1 MTAMLPTAA
10 RVPTAATSSERQAG
24 KEHEP
29 RQAAAPCRGRILL
42 ATLLAAVLVA
52 AMDRAPLRAEPPRK
66 VLGLDRVIAFTYIP
80 TGYNPKQL
88 RSVTFIEPTAP
99 KDWQDWHSRGA
110 VVAVGHTWF
119 DLLRNPA
126 DKAVDILTHLDY
138 GGNPRPVVSI
148 DEFGFDFGGQ
158 TDQKSAAI
166 LRQTKRQRPDLAL
179 SVWEMRGPI
188 PKVLAEAYRDVA
200 SLVMLECYVGD
211 KKDYWW
217 IATQVHAARMH
228 GLLPK
233 TIVALGLGTGGNPG
247 ELWARTPA
255 ELERQIRFVRLV
267 APESP
272 GVGFFSAG
280 ATPELMARAD
290 ALCSRFFELPSDGAA
305 LPDDARAL
313 ARLFSG
319 RHEKPI
325 LVGSPAWVEPNRSAA
340 DPGKLVEPKT
350 MRAYL
355 MNLGDRAAGNVQV
368 RLRNPKDKGGDVFA
382 AGAVAEV
389 PPRGEAIAIL
399 PVTAKWN
406 VWKTWEV
413 EVEVPDGEV
422 IVYRLQ

>member
-1 MTAMLPTAA
+1 MT
-10 RVPTAATSSERQAG
+10 
-24 KEHEP
+24 
-29 RQAAAPCRGRILL
+29 RGRRKTT
-42 ATLLAAVLVA
+42 AVLLAAAVA
-52 AMDRAPLRAEPPRK
+52 AAMSRAPARAEPPKK
-66 VLGLDRVIAFTYIP
+66 VLGLERVIAFTYIP
-80 TGYNPKQL
+80 KGYDAKQL

-99 KDWQDWHSRGA
+99 KDWQDWNARGT
-110 VVAVGHTWF
+110 VAALGHTWF

-126 DKAVDILTHLDY
+126 DKSVEILTHLDY

-158 TDQKSAAI
+158 TDEKAAAI
-166 LRQTKRQRPDLAL
+166 LRQAKRQRPELAL

-200 SLVMLECYVGD
+200 GLVMLECYVGD
-211 KKDYWW
+211 PKDYWW

-233 TIVALGLGTGGNPG
+233 TIVALGLGAGGNPG
-247 ELWARTPA
+247 ERWARTSE
-255 ELERQIRFVRLV
+255 ELERQIRFVRLI

-272 GVGFFSAG
+272 GVGFFAAG

-290 ALCSRFFELPSDGAA
+290 ELCSRFFELPTDGAT
-305 LPDDARAL
+305 LPDEVKAL
-313 ARLFSG
+313 AGLFSG
-319 RHEKPI
+319 RHKKPT
-325 LVGSPAWVEPNRSAA
+325 LVASPAWVEPNRSAA

-350 MRAYL
+350 MRACL
-355 MNLGDRAAGNVQV
+355 MNVGDRAARNVQV

-389 PPRGEAIAIL
+389 PPRGEAIAVL

-406 VWKTWEV
+406 VWKTWEI
-413 EVEVPDGEV
+413 EIDVPGGEV
-422 IVYRLQ
+422 VVFRFP